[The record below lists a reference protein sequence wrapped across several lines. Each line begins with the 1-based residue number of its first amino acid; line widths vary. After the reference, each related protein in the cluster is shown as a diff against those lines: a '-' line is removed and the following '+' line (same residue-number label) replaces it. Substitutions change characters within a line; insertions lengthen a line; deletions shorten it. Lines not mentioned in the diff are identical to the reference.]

1 MVRYWKSKERLVF
14 QVMISLLLLIF
25 PTTAAAGTIQGKV
38 DNKRMRDNANV
49 VVYIAQ
55 YLDQPNVKF
64 KPPAEDAVLAQN
76 QLLFVPHVLPVLQ
89 GTRVAF
95 VNDDEVGHNV
105 MSPSKTKRFNLG
117 TYPRGSV
124 RHVVF
129 DQPGVV
135 ALLCTHHQEMSAYI
149 VVTETPFFAVTNEEG
164 HFEIEDVPAGRYILK
179 TWHEKS
185 EPTSREITVGSSLT
199 IEIILEN

>member
-1 MVRYWKSKERLVF
+1 
-14 QVMISLLLLIF
+14 MIGLLLLTF
-25 PTTAAAGTIQGKV
+25 PATVAAGTIQGKV
-38 DNKRMRDNANV
+38 YSKSLRDDANI

-55 YLDQPNVKF
+55 FLDQPNVKF
-64 KPPAEDAVLAQN
+64 KPPAEDAVVEQN
-76 QLLFVPHVLPVLQ
+76 QLLFMPHVLPVLR

-117 TYPRGSV
+117 TYPQGGV

-149 VVTETPFFAVTNEEG
+149 IVTETPFFAVTDKEG

-179 TWHEKS
+179 TWHEKLK
-185 EPTSREITVGSSLT
+185 PTSREITVGSSLT
-199 IEIILEN
+199 IEIKLEN